1 MFYILKCGKMG
12 HPPTLRFAAH
22 LLLQNKGKILLQRRF
37 NTGYSDGKYGLV
49 SGHVEK
55 GEKLKAAMKRE
66 SLEEAGIKIREKDM
80 EVVNVLH
87 LIKEY
92 EAVQVFLRVNKW
104 QGKPTNME
112 PDKCDRLEWF
122 PLDRLPSK
130 MVPYVRYGLSQIKKG
145 NFYSEYVEK

>member
-1 MFYILKCGKMG
+1 MG
-12 HPPTLRFAAH
+12 QLPTLRFGAH
-22 LLLQNKGKILLQRRF
+22 LVLQNKGKILLQRRF

-55 GEKLKAAMKRE
+55 GEKLKAVMKSE
-66 SLEEAGIKIREKDM
+66 SLEEAGMKIREMDM

-87 LIKEY
+87 VIKEY

-112 PDKCDRLEWF
+112 PDKCDHLEWF
-122 PLDRLPSK
+122 SLDKLPLKWCL
-130 MVPYVRYGLSQIKKG
+130 M
-145 NFYSEYVEK
+145 